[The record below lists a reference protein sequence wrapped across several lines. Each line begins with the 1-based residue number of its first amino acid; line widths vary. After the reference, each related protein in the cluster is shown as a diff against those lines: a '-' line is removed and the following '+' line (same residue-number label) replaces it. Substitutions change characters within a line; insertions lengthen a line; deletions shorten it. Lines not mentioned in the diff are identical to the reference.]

1 MLSYTSEDAQVHI
14 NTSIKDKLLPGFFRT
29 VQDALVCL

>member
-1 MLSYTSEDAQVHI
+1 MLSRTSGDAQVYM
-14 NTSIKDKLLPGFFRT
+14 NTGIKNKLLPGFFQT